1 MLHQTTRTRF
11 FRQRTIWALLLIV
24 ALLLSAASV
33 AVAVTPPAE
42 PDAPAAPDAAPFLW
56 TDKADYQ
63 PEEIVH
69 AGGANFLPGAYAVPV
84 LRPDGTIVK
93 GDGSFAPGY
102 DLALVPPGS
111 LTFTYDYT
119 LDGIVGRYEL
129 RVYAEGV
136 PVPATAAE
144 WAADL
149 NYVASVSFTDAASLK
164 ITKSAS
170 PATYTA
176 AGQVINYSYVL
187 LNNGTTTLNGPFAV
201 YDDKA
206 PAVSCPVAPTL
217 SVGASLTCSASYTTL
232 ASDMSFGFVANKAYA
247 IRRSDHFQH
256 GHRGRLDPAG
266 RVRYRY

>member
-129 RVYAEGV
+129 RAYAEGV
-136 PVPATAAE
+136 PVPANAAE

-149 NYVASVSFTDAASLK
+149 NYVASVSFTGRGE
-164 ITKSAS
+164 
-170 PATYTA
+170 P
-176 AGQVINYSYVL
+176 QNYQGSVPRHL
-187 LNNGTTTLNGPFAV
+187 HGGRA
-201 YDDKA
+201 DDQLQLR
-206 PAVSCPVAPTL
+206 PPEQWHDDPERS
-217 SVGASLTCSASYTTL
+217 
-232 ASDMSFGFVANKAYA
+232 
-247 IRRSDHFQH
+247 IRR
-256 GHRGRLDPAG
+256 L
-266 RVRYRY
+266 